1 MAFLSLHKTFITD
14 RGRPYTETP
23 FVIPPVVL
31 KSSQPIGDDP
41 IPIPHLWS
49 SQSIGHDPNLCIALN
64 LTNSLPPASKTGL
77 SLGLCF
83 AADSLVICAGQST
96 GSLTND
102 KTCSFHEPKLGVVLT
117 LHALSADE
125 RAKIDQVNFKWL
137 QKPENLWKFCPSKSF
152 MNQTKKKSTAL
163 FSKCPAGDSEDRQW
177 LQVGSSYGYGWVWWA
192 KETDGFSIRNAAD
205 GRETDD
211 FSGRREW
218 DALVPG

>member
-1 MAFLSLHKTFITD
+1 M
-14 RGRPYTETP
+14 
-23 FVIPPVVL
+23 
-31 KSSQPIGDDP
+31 
-41 IPIPHLWS
+41 
-49 SQSIGHDPNLCIALN
+49 ALN

-137 QKPENLWKFCPSKSF
+137 QKPENLWKFCPSMSF
-152 MNQTKKKSTAL
+152 MKQTKKKSTAHWEMP
-163 FSKCPAGDSEDRQW
+163 CRWQWGQAVVAGWPPLW
-177 LQVGSSYGYGWVWWA
+177 LWMGLVSRNWC
-192 KETDGFSIRNAAD
+192 FSIRN
-205 GRETDD
+205 
-211 FSGRREW
+211 
-218 DALVPG
+218 DARAEFTWFKWPAGTVRTGGGIANINGPNYVEIPY